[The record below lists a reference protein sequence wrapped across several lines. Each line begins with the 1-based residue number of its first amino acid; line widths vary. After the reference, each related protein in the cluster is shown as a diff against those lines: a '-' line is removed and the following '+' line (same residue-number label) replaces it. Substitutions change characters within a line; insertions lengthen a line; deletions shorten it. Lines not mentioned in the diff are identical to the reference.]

1 MHSVHPVIKLLA
13 ISGFFVAIAAQAA
26 QAAPQCGQT
35 AQLINA
41 RLSYMKDVAGYKAE
55 NHLPIEDIAQEEKVI
70 DKALAEAESLG
81 LNAASIKP
89 FMVAQINAAKAIQYR
104 YRADWLSQ
112 PETHWQPKPLDTVR
126 TQIGELSSKTLKQ
139 VAEEL
144 KTCDK
149 TAIADKSVF
158 IKTIRQHNLHTADVD
173 IIFSTFTQIT
183 LK

>member
-1 MHSVHPVIKLLA
+1 MSSIHSA
-13 ISGFFVAIAAQAA
+13 IRLITVSGFFVAITA

-41 RLSYMKDVAGYKAE
+41 RLSYMKDVAGYKAQ
-55 NHLPIEDIAQEEKVI
+55 NHLPVEDVAQEEKVL
-70 DKALAEAESLG
+70 DKALAEAASLG
-81 LNAASIKP
+81 LDPVSIKP

-112 PETHWQPKPLDTVR
+112 PESDWQPKPLETVR

-139 VAEEL
+139 IAEEL

-149 TAIADKSVF
+149 ATFSDKNVF
-158 IKTIRQHNLHTADVD
+158 TNTIRQHHLQAADIDVIFTTFNL
-173 IIFSTFTQIT
+173 IK